1 MDYKNKKLVEHL
13 EILQMQ
19 MQIAKWQ
26 NLKKKKLSENKIF
39 LWITNNRNLVMYS
52 KSHKCKCQKAK
63 LHPETIK
70 LTVQSTLEIKNI

>member
-26 NLKKKKLSENKIF
+26 NLKKKKVF
-39 LWITNNRNLVMYS
+39 
-52 KSHKCKCQKAK
+52 
-63 LHPETIK
+63 
-70 LTVQSTLEIKNI
+70 

>member
-26 NLKKKKLSENKIF
+26 NLKKKNTIRKQIF
-39 LWITNNRNLVMYS
+39 FMDY
-52 KSHKCKCQKAK
+52 K
-63 LHPETIK
+63 
-70 LTVQSTLEIKNI
+70 

>member
-26 NLKKKKLSENKIF
+26 NLKKKKYYQKTKFFYGLQ
-39 LWITNNRNLVMYS
+39 IT
-52 KSHKCKCQKAK
+52 
-63 LHPETIK
+63 
-70 LTVQSTLEIKNI
+70 EIW

>member
-26 NLKKKKLSENKIF
+26 NLKKKYYQKTNFFYGLQ
-39 LWITNNRNLVMYS
+39 IT
-52 KSHKCKCQKAK
+52 
-63 LHPETIK
+63 
-70 LTVQSTLEIKNI
+70 EIW